1 MLTDSC
7 SFQKHRQQATKRRQ
21 VVRPNKPKRESGEPL
36 RFAQQTVSSVLK
48 QQPEVIYQPK
58 KVIPRS
64 PKRNEIPDDV
74 FISHGTLRQRDEEI
88 VSYCYT
94 DYTFVVVAVD
104 RLMDIQTF

>member
-7 SFQKHRQQATKRRQ
+7 SLQKQRQQATKRTH
-21 VVRPNKPKRESGEPL
+21 VVRSNKPKRESGQPL

-74 FISHGTLRQRDEEI
+74 FISHGTPRQRDEEI
-88 VSYCYT
+88 VSYCYN
-94 DYTFVVVAVD
+94 DFTFVMIAID
-104 RLMDIQTF
+104 RLMDIQTV